1 MYLSE
6 KINITSAT
14 QAKET
19 TKLWEKLSHTLQKSN
34 LKQAIEKT
42 ELNQMYYENK
52 GREKSVL
59 TCETIICIL
68 KTKLEEIDQEE

>member
-1 MYLSE
+1 MYRSQ

-14 QAKET
+14 QAEET
-19 TKLWEKLSHTLQKSN
+19 TRLWESLSHTVQKSN

-59 TCETIICIL
+59 TCETIIRIL
-68 KTKLEEIDQEE
+68 KTKLEEIDQKE

>member
-1 MYLSE
+1 VYLSQQ
-6 KINITSAT
+6 KINITSIT
-14 QAKET
+14 QAEET
-19 TKLWEKLSHTLQKSN
+19 TRSWGKLSHAVQKSN

-59 TCETIICIL
+59 TCEMIIKIF
-68 KTKLEEIDQEE
+68 KTKLEAIDQL

>member
-1 MYLSE
+1 MYLSQ
-6 KINITSAT
+6 KMNITSAT
-14 QAKET
+14 QAEEAT
-19 TKLWEKLSHTLQKSN
+19 RLWEKFSHTVQKSN

-59 TCETIICIL
+59 TCETIIRIL
-68 KTKLEEIDQEE
+68 KTKLEEIDQKE